1 MLEKLIVCTKTSLMM
16 GNCVFWQ
23 KKPLGIHMSKK
34 VKKFE
39 HRLKINA
46 AYEKEL
52 VKMGTNFRGI
62 LKY

>member
-46 AYEKEL
+46 AYEKE
-52 VKMGTNFRGI
+52 
-62 LKY
+62 